1 MGAVPAPNEIERVPT
16 REQVDGAARFDGGEG
31 MWYDSGT
38 VYFTTKGDGRVWA
51 LDTVA
56 GRLAVLYDRERAGKG
71 SPLRAVDNVCVA
83 RSGDMYVCEDGD
95 DLAVCV
101 ITPERRV
108 SAVVRLDPAVHGAPG
123 SNETT
128 GVVFDPSGAR
138 LYLGV
143 QRSFGVGAVYEVR
156 GPFRG
161 ATSRRTR
168 RAPARRRRRRRR
180 R

>member
-1 MGAVPAPNEIERVPT
+1 
-16 REQVDGAARFDGGEG
+16 

-51 LDTVA
+51 LDTVV

-83 RSGDMYVCEDGD
+83 RSGDVYVCEDGD
-95 DLAVCV
+95 DFAVCV

-128 GVVFDPSGAR
+128 GVVFDPSGAPVPR
-138 LYLGV
+138 GPAL
-143 QRSFGVGAVYEVR
+143 VR
-156 GPFRG
+156 GRRRLRG
-161 ATSRRTR
+161 AGPVRGRYEPQNAASSRATPT
-168 RAPARRRRRRRR
+168 ASS
-180 R
+180 